1 MTDRSDFR
9 QSLRASFRHPI
20 VHFSVSILLALFFLY
35 LAFRGIQLNRLLA
48 SLAEGNYW
56 WLLVSFGIMLS
67 SHLVRAW
74 RWRFLLDPLK
84 PGIGL
89 RNLFSGVMVG
99 YFMNNLLPRAGE
111 IARPYTIGKLEKIPA
126 SAALGTVVVERIMD
140 TMAFVLMVFAIP
152 LVYTGPL
159 LESFPW
165 LRSAGWIVLLIILPL
180 MVLPL
185 VLMFRRDWT
194 DRLLGFAARL
204 LPASWEKRLR
214 WIVHAFLDGFLFV
227 KRPAVAVEILLMT
240 GVIWG
245 LYLAS
250 MYAAFFGF
258 GLQSQL
264 GLGAGWVTLA
274 ISSIGVA
281 IPTPGSTG
289 TYHAFTSQTLT
300 RLFHVDDAVAL
311 SYATA
316 THAVNFIG
324 VTVIG
329 LYFFLKDNMSLSEAV
344 KGVPKVDS

>member
-1 MTDRSDFR
+1 
-9 QSLRASFRHPI
+9 
-20 VHFSVSILLALFFLY
+20 VSILLALLFLY
-35 LAFRGIQLNRLLA
+35 LAFRGTDLDKLLA
-48 SLAEGNYW
+48 SLEGANYW
-56 WLLVSFGIMLS
+56 WLLVSFSIMLS

-74 RWRFLLDPLK
+74 RWRFLLDPMK
-84 PGIGL
+84 PRIGL
-89 RNLFSGVMVG
+89 RNLFSGVMIG
-99 YFMNNLLPRAGE
+99 YFMNNLFPRAGE
-111 IARPYTIGKLEKIPA
+111 IARPYTIGKLENISA

-140 TMAFVLMVFAIP
+140 TMAFVFMVFAIP
-152 LVYTGPL
+152 LVYSGPL

-165 LRSAGWIVLLIILPL
+165 LRSAGWIVLLITLPV
-180 MVLPL
+180 MALPL
-185 VLMFRRDWT
+185 VLMVRRDWT
-194 DRLLGFAARL
+194 DRLLGIATRI
-204 LPASWEKRLR
+204 LPASWERRLR

-227 KRPAVAVEILLMT
+227 KRPVVALEILLMT

-274 ISSIGVA
+274 ISSIGIA
-281 IPTPGSTG
+281 IPTPGGTG

-300 RLFHVDDAVAL
+300 RLFHVDETLAL

-324 VTVIG
+324 VTLIG

-344 KGVPKVDS
+344 KGVSKEES

>member
-1 MTDRSDFR
+1 
-9 QSLRASFRHPI
+9 
-20 VHFSVSILLALFFLY
+20 VSVLLALIFLY
-35 LAFRGIQLNRLLA
+35 LAFRGIDLNKLLA
-48 SLAEGNYW
+48 SLAGGNYW
-56 WLLVSFGIMLS
+56 WLLVSFCIMLS

-89 RNLFSGVMVG
+89 RNLFSGVIVG
-99 YFMNNLLPRAGE
+99 YFMNNLFPRAGE
-111 IARPYTIGKLEKIPA
+111 LARPYTIAKLEKVPA

-140 TMAFVLMVFAIP
+140 TMAFVLLVFAIP

-165 LRSAGWIVLLIILPL
+165 LRSAGWIVLLITVPL

-185 VLMFRRDWT
+185 VLMVRRDWT
-194 DRLLGFAARL
+194 DRLLGFASRL
-204 LPASWEKRLR
+204 LPANWERRLR
-214 WIVHAFLDGFLFV
+214 MIVHAFLDGFLFV
-227 KRPAVAVEILLMT
+227 KRPVVAIEILLIT

-300 RLFHVDDAVAL
+300 RLFHVDGAVAL

-324 VTVIG
+324 VTIIG
-329 LYFFLKDNMSLSEAV
+329 LYFFLKDNVSLTEAV
-344 KGVPKVDS
+344 KGVPKEDS